1 MALTFADHR
10 RSPKDTPLSSLEVT
24 AVARKASRRDRRTP
38 TAPDAS
44 LALIACAC
52 LLAALSCA
60 PDRPEL
66 ALELDEGSRI
76 AAAAFLEA
84 HPLPK
89 GVDLAAAG
97 KAGGAAAVLRSGLRR
112 GGPRPGDEGSK
123 TVVRR
128 WLVAPLPFAAG
139 PLGYPDAAAA
149 SAAGPLVGLD
159 GLGAGRRAAP
169 VAGLLPGQDGYP
181 LVEELYLR
189 LEGSP
194 SAELAA
200 WFEALPE
207 PAAGPVVIGAAG
219 DMIVHGSRQG
229 PVVAADG
236 APQPIFSDILAELMK
251 IHYLIGNLE
260 APVSERGVGNPI
272 KRYQFRLHPAVL
284 KAFQAAGFDHLSF
297 ANNHTLDYGPEAF
310 LDTLDWLDRLGIDRS
325 GAGRNLAE
333 ASAPLRAEPAGL
345 PISVLAAAFYPIE
358 SRGYS
363 PAHAAAGPASPG
375 ILTDAALLRARIAEE
390 RAAGRFVVVLPHAG
404 FEYVATP
411 APAIRELYRSFAEA
425 GADLV
430 LGTHPHVIQGIE
442 RHGRGTIAYSLGNF
456 VFIGLGEEPPARRS
470 GIFSFAVHGGSVIG
484 YNFIPVTAGD
494 DYSYLSPDAAEAAAY
509 FMGLTEALA
518 GE

>member
-1 MALTFADHR
+1 MALGAW
-10 RSPKDTPLSSLEVT
+10 
-24 AVARKASRRDRRTP
+24 
-38 TAPDAS
+38 
-44 LALIACAC
+44 

-60 PDRPEL
+60 PEGPAL
-66 ALELDEGSRI
+66 ALKLDESAR
-76 AAAAFLEA
+76 AEATAYLEA
-84 HPLPK
+84 HPLPP
-89 GVDLAAAG
+89 GLNPAADSEDA
-97 KAGGAAAVLRSGLRR
+97 AAAAVLISELRR
-112 GGPRPGDEGSK
+112 GGPRPGDGGAK
-123 TVVRR
+123 AVARR

-149 SAAGPLVGLD
+149 AAAGPLVGLD
-159 GLGAGRRAAP
+159 GLGAGQRAAP
-169 VAGLLPGQDGYP
+169 VAGLLPGQEGYP

-194 SAELAA
+194 SAELSA
-200 WFEALPE
+200 WFEALPP

-219 DMIVHGSRQG
+219 DMIVHRSRQG
-229 PVVAADG
+229 PIIASDG
-236 APQPIFSDILAELMK
+236 DPELVLSDALNELNK
-251 IHYLIGNLE
+251 FHYLIGNLE
-260 APVSERGVGNPI
+260 APVSERGAGNPI
-272 KRYQFRLHPAVL
+272 KRYQFRLHPTVL
-284 KAFQAAGFDHLSF
+284 KAFKAAGFDHLSF
-297 ANNHTLDYGPEAF
+297 ANNHTQDYGPDAF

-333 ASAPLRAEPAGL
+333 ASAPFRAERAGL
-345 PISVLAAAFYPIE
+345 ALSALAAAFYPTE

-363 PAHAAAGPASPG
+363 PAHAAAGPDSPG

-404 FEYVATP
+404 FEYVAKP
-411 APAIRELYRSFAEA
+411 VPAIRELYRSFAEA

-456 VFIGLGEEPPARRS
+456 VFIGLGEEAPAQRS
-470 GIFSFAVHGGSVIG
+470 GIFSFAVHEGSVIG

-494 DYSYLSPDAAEAAAY
+494 DYSYLSPDAAEASAY

>member
-1 MALTFADHR
+1 MRRPGRPRASAVRASALG
-10 RSPKDTPLSSLEVT
+10 VW
-24 AVARKASRRDRRTP
+24 
-38 TAPDAS
+38 
-44 LALIACAC
+44 

-60 PDRPEL
+60 PERPAL
-66 ALELDEGSRI
+66 ALRFDEPARI
-76 AAAAFLEA
+76 EAAAYLKA
-84 HPLPK
+84 HPLPP
-89 GVDLAAAG
+89 GHMPAAEREA
-97 KAGGAAAVLRSGLRR
+97 GAAEAVLRSELRR
-112 GGPRPGDEGSK
+112 GGLRPGDEGSK
-123 TVVRR
+123 AVARR
-128 WLVAPLPFAAG
+128 WLAAPLPFASG

-149 SAAGPLVGLD
+149 AAAGPLVGLD
-159 GLGAGRRAAP
+159 GLGAGQRAAP
-169 VAGLLPGQDGYP
+169 VAGLLPGQEGYP

-219 DMIVHGSRQG
+219 DMIVHRSRQG
-229 PVVAADG
+229 PIAASGGD
-236 APQPIFSDILAELMK
+236 PELVFSDALEELAK
-251 IHYLIGNLE
+251 YHYLIGNLE
-260 APVSERGVGNPI
+260 APVSERGAGNPV

-284 KAFQAAGFDHLSF
+284 KAFKAAGFDHLSF
-297 ANNHTLDYGPEAF
+297 ANNHTLDYGPDAF
-310 LDTLDWLDRLGIDRS
+310 LDTLDWLDRLGFHRS

-345 PISVLAAAFYPIE
+345 AVSVLAAAFYPVE

-363 PAHAAAGPASPG
+363 PAHAAAGPDSPG

-411 APAIRELYRSFAEA
+411 APAIRELYRSFADA

-430 LGTHPHVIQGIE
+430 LGTHPHVIQGVE
-442 RHGRGTIAYSLGNF
+442 RHGRCTIAYSLGNF

-470 GIFSFAVHGGSVIG
+470 GIFAFAVHEGSVIG

-494 DYSYLSPDAAEAAAY
+494 DLSHLSPDAAEASAY